1 MDPFDQMAR
10 SLYRAAAWYGTMLF
24 FWWAFGFEVVVVML
38 LATLVYK
45 SI

>member
-10 SLYRAAAWYGTMLF
+10 SLARAAAWDGTMLF

>member
-1 MDPFDQMAR
+1 MDPFDHMV
-10 SLYRAAAWYGTMLF
+10 RAFIRGTAWYGSMLF
-24 FWWAFGFEVVVVML
+24 CWWAFGFEVVVIML